1 MKSIVK
7 KVEKVKVPP
16 INKKI
21 HDSKKRT
28 LPKPATVTRPRSPS
42 PLGEDPQISVSEVEF
57 ESPVKIEAG
66 DPEYVPS
73 IESLAEKARKA
84 APTHET
90 SPVVHVTP
98 VLKVSLPIEDEA
110 AMAADVL
117 QNIVESMSNVYHTE
131 PEGQQV
137 TGYTSVPTPENKEDT
152 DNRIVIY
159 KTVVKENT
167 ENETEEKEVNAKV
180 GTRIEKVENDHTCT
194 QEKNTENETKEKE
207 RTIEKENTVIESKE
221 VVESC
226 QPEKIERQKE
236 ESEEEKMERE
246 RLRKEKKERRAERK
260 RQREAKQKEE
270 ESNRQIE
277 CEVNVQEEIMEEGE
291 EVTSE
296 ELLRKQLRILNKEER
311 KRKRE
316 AKKLEGEQIAKRMR
330 EEMMM
335 EEELNSIE
343 KGEETEPIVTRKDI
357 ELEEIEN
364 EVQFTLADRITLDVG
379 GRHFATTRGTL
390 MNDGNSKLYTIAKE
404 GKKHYFIDRD
414 GAHFRYILNFLREN
428 CNLSMD
434 VLPRENRYLLE
445 LKYECIYYKLEGL
458 RRLVEARLDTYASLG
473 LAF

>member
-1 MKSIVK
+1 M
-7 KVEKVKVPP
+7 
-16 INKKI
+16 
-21 HDSKKRT
+21 
-28 LPKPATVTRPRSPS
+28 
-42 PLGEDPQISVSEVEF
+42 SEVEF

-84 APTHET
+84 ASTHET

-98 VLKVSLPIEDEA
+98 LLKVSLPIEDEA

-117 QNIVESMSNVYHTE
+117 QNIVESMSNVYHSE

-137 TGYTSVPTPENKEDT
+137 TGYTSVPTHENKEDT

-167 ENETEEKEVNAKV
+167 ENETEEKKVNAKV
-180 GTRIEKVENDHTCT
+180 GTRSEKVENDHT
-194 QEKNTENETKEKE
+194 QKKNTENETKEKE
-207 RTIEKENTVIESKE
+207 RTIEKENTEIESKE

-226 QPEKIERQKE
+226 QPGKIERQKE

-270 ESNRQIE
+270 GSNRQIE
-277 CEVNVQEEIMEEGE
+277 GEINVQEEIMEEGE

-316 AKKLEGEQIAKRMR
+316 AKTLKDEQIAKRMR

-343 KGEETEPIVTRKDI
+343 KGEETEPTATRKDK

-404 GKKHYFIDRD
+404 GKKHDFIDRD

-428 CNLSMD
+428 CNLSMN

-445 LKYECIYYKLEGL
+445 LNYECIYYKLEGL
-458 RRLVEARLDTYASLG
+458 RRLVEARLDTYAAPG